1 MAYINGTAATLEALR
16 TAIFS
21 ACTAEG
27 WSLSGDVLSKSGMFA
42 RVQVVSGTLRL
53 LGGTG
58 IDGSNNLTGAAT
70 NFVSIGGLSID
81 YPLAYEIFVF
91 DAEIYVVVNYGVD
104 RYQFC
109 AWGKTTVAGVG
120 GTGMWF
126 GATMGS
132 TLSSALAISFS
143 GNTAQPSGALFW
155 FAWPN
160 NTTRVMY
167 LHHGLDGGGWAEG
180 NALAGAFNTINDLLS
195 LLPNSWNSEAVLI
208 PARIYLSRPSNKYSL
223 VADAE
228 HFRHVRIDNYE
239 PGQVITLGPDRW
251 KILPW
256 HRKDSAN
263 RNGGNSIQHTGTFG
277 WAIRYEGP

>member
-1 MAYINGTAATLEALR
+1 MAYVNGSAVTLDALR

-27 WSLSGDVLSKSGMFA
+27 WSLSGDVLSKSGMFV
-42 RVQVVSGTLRL
+42 RLQVVSGTLRV

-58 IDGSNNLTGAAT
+58 IDGSSNLTGAAG

-132 TLSSALAISFS
+132 QLSTTLAISFG
-143 GNTAQPSGALFW
+143 GNTVQPSGALFW
-155 FAWPN
+155 YAWPS
-160 NTTRVMY
+160 NTTRVM
-167 LHHGLDGGGWAEG
+167 
-180 NALAGAFNTINDLLS
+180 LS
-195 LLPNSWNSEAVLI
+195 LI
-208 PARIYLSRPSNKYSL
+208 HI
-223 VADAE
+223 
-228 HFRHVRIDNYE
+228 
-239 PGQVITLGPDRW
+239 
-251 KILPW
+251 
-256 HRKDSAN
+256 
-263 RNGGNSIQHTGTFG
+263 
-277 WAIRYEGP
+277 